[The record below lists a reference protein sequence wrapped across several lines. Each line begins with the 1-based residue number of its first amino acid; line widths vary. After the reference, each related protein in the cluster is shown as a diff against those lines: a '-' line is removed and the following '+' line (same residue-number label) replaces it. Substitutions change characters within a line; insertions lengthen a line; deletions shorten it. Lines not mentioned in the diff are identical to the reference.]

1 MRVGVYLALW
11 VLLAACPREFEAGT
25 PPCDDSSDCTIEAL
39 GSDFPDHVCSRDYV
53 CVPKGSVPQADAGAG
68 GQTVY
73 DAGLTS
79 QDASEPQCRRD
90 DDCEPGEICQSG
102 YCLPSGVEPRPDTG
116 APVDSGASPA
126 ADAATPDVSEPDLA
140 DAGQPLTPDGG

>member
-39 GSDFPDHVCSRDYV
+39 GSDFPDHVCSPDDV
-53 CVPKGSVPQADAGAG
+53 CVPTGSVPQADAGAG

-79 QDASEPQCRRD
+79 QDASEPQCSSD
-90 DDCEPGEICQSG
+90 QDCDEGEFCDRG
-102 YCLPSGVEPRPDTG
+102 YCLPSDLPPRPADG
-116 APVDSGASPA
+116 GPA
-126 ADAATPDVSEPDLA
+126 ANADAAAVDDT
-140 DAGQPLTPDGG
+140 GQLTPPDSGPADP